1 MNTSVYE
8 HVLQQVRGCSDFLAS
23 LRCCTDDFKATST
36 ASLVQSIITSVGS
49 LQNLTMADC
58 SALNKAVSES
68 AFSDAHKTMLATAV
82 GQRLIDGSPPG
93 AAKKITQTFV
103 HPAAYFT
110 AADWVVLS
118 DSSAT
123 MIQKVSR
130 VAERLQLLNVTN
142 PSEVSVRHIV
152 ALLAST
158 MLCPCNST
166 GLHAIVLD
174 VKSAIMPLRSRPA
187 AQQLA
192 VYPTSPD
199 MLPASMMAAAYGTGD
214 PPVMKHVD
222 GMVSILPQ
230 IPMRSSNRAIA
241 PHRAQHPS
249 SSSSSSMMPV
259 NWIQAMM
266 QQMFD
271 GSANMPH
278 PLQRSPSLQMLN
290 NHGADSPLRHM
301 AAIADAVSP
310 DGAPAFRI
318 SAVAPSPPYR
328 TSRRHIRS
336 RRRRCRNPRH
346 HGCHPARKCC
356 SIRRYR

>member
-1 MNTSVYE
+1 MNSSVYE
-8 HVLQQVRGCSDFLAS
+8 HVLQQVRGCSDFLGS

-49 LQNLTMADC
+49 LQHLQMADC
-58 SALNKAVSES
+58 SALNKAVSDS
-68 AFSDAHKTMLATAV
+68 AFSDAHKCMIATAV

-93 AAKKITQTFV
+93 TTKKVTQTFV

-118 DSSAT
+118 DASVT
-123 MIQKVSR
+123 MLQKVSR

-142 PSEVSVRHIV
+142 PSEISVRHIV

-158 MLCPCNST
+158 TVCPCDST

-174 VKSAIMPLRSRPA
+174 VKSAILPLRSRPS

-199 MLPASMMAAAYGTGD
+199 MLPASMVAAAYGTGD

-230 IPMRSSNRAIA
+230 IPMRSSNKAIA

-259 NWIQAMM
+259 NWMQAML
-266 QQMFD
+266 QQMMD
-271 GSANMPH
+271 GSAHMPP
-278 PLQRSPSLQMLN
+278 PLQRMPSLQMCIN
-290 NHGADSPLRHM
+290 RGADSPLRHL
-301 AAIADAVSP
+301 AALGDAVSLP
-310 DGAPAFRI
+310 M
-318 SAVAPSPPYR
+318 VH
-328 TSRRHIRS
+328 RHS
-336 RRRRCRNPRH
+336 E
-346 HGCHPARKCC
+346 
-356 SIRRYR
+356 SVL